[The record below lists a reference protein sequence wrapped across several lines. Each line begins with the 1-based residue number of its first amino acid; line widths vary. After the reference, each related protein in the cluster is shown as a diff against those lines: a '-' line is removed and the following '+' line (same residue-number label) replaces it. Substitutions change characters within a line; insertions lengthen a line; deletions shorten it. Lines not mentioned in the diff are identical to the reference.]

1 MPHLHQAIASQVAD
15 WRASDFAVA
24 DFPAIAEILEYQ
36 VVVNDAGTRE
46 SRFLRAPQIEALN
59 TYWWLRLCA
68 GTPHV
73 LDLYR
78 RAFTQTTALLESLA
92 LKTPAIQSFMLD
104 NGGGLDALW
113 DKIRTS
119 ESFVAEHKL
128 EALRETITL
137 AYPSYIL
144 ALAMGAGKTALMGAI
159 IATEFAMAL
168 EYPDQNFVENA
179 LVFAPGTTILGSLR
193 ELASLPYDRI
203 LPPRFYKHFAATVKL
218 IFTRDGDPDIPVIRG
233 DSFNVIV
240 TNTEKIRITKE
251 TIRKGDLGGL
261 FSAKKQDEA
270 RSEVANRRLQAI
282 ASLPHLA
289 VFSDEAH
296 HTFGRTME
304 NDLKRVRQTIDYLHK
319 NSPNLIAVINTTG
332 TPYLNRQPLR
342 DVVYWYGLSA
352 GIRDDILKSVAGQ
365 IHGYSFDADSTDDFL
380 GALLDDFFGK
390 YRDVTLP
397 SGAPAK
403 LAIYFPQ
410 VDDLR
415 ELRPVIE
422 AKLMALGLTSDLVLE
437 NTSHTAKAEI
447 DAFDRLNDPSA
458 PHRVILLVNKGTEG
472 WNCPSLFACALAR
485 KLKTSNNFVLQAAS
499 RCLRQV
505 PGNPHRASIYLSM
518 DNRRTLDKEL
528 QETYGESIQDLQRAS
543 TQNRTATIRLRKLH
557 LPPLVVKQIVRRVE
571 KAALNGRP
579 LAFEKPDA
587 AAGQLVRRSFDL
599 SASVTGRGVLAE
611 HGAAEIIGTAPET
624 VDVYAAA
631 TKLAAVYRFDLWAI
645 KDQLAALYPEGAI
658 PQAHLAGLAAQ
669 LEAHTSHYTV
679 REEEIEI
686 ALALVKPEG
695 FNREVE
701 ADGTEVFTA
710 EISYPVN
717 REHLLISWE
726 KLSGK
731 NAADLGFHYT
741 PYNFDSGP
749 EAEFFERML
758 EQLNLAPD
766 DIEDIYFTGALT
778 SSNKTDFL
786 IEYRDVD
793 GHWRNY
799 VPDFI
804 IRKKPVGKRKWGK
817 CLIVEIKAAK
827 SRAETEGDLARDAR
841 GEPAATKEGRKA
853 LALKKWT
860 GLNPD
865 RLKYEILYVE
875 STVPDDE
882 FDKARRKL
890 AELDAS
896 QP

>member
-1 MPHLHQAIASQVAD
+1 MHLHQAIANEVTE
-15 WRASDFAVA
+15 WRAGDFAVEE
-24 DFPAIAEILEYQ
+24 FPAIAEILEHQ

-46 SRFLRAPQIEALN
+46 SRFLRAPQMDALN

-73 LDLYR
+73 LELYQ
-78 RAFTQTTALLESLA
+78 RAFSTKKELLESLA
-92 LKTPAIQSFMLD
+92 LKTAGITDFLMD
-104 NGGGLDALW
+104 NDIEALW
-113 DKIRTS
+113 EKIRTS

-128 EALRETITL
+128 ESLRETL
-137 AYPSYIL
+137 ALDYPSYIL
-144 ALAMGAGKTALMGAI
+144 ALAMGAGKTALIGTI
-159 IATEFAMAL
+159 IATEFAMAM
-168 EYPDQNFVENA
+168 EYPDAPFVQNA
-179 LVFAPGTTILGSLR
+179 LVFAPGKTILGSLR
-193 ELASLPYDRI
+193 ELASMPYERI

-261 FSAKKQDEA
+261 IAASKQDEA

-296 HTFGRTME
+296 HTFGRTMA

-332 TPYLNRQPLR
+332 TPYLDRQPLR

-352 GIRDDILKSVAGQ
+352 GIRDDILKSVSGEQ
-365 IHGYSFDADSTDDFL
+365 IHGYSFDAERTDDFL
-380 GALLDDFFGK
+380 AEVLDDFFTN

-415 ELRPVIE
+415 ELRPVVE
-422 AKLMALGLTSDLVLE
+422 AKLIALGLTTDLALE
-437 NTSHTAKAEI
+437 NTSQSTKADI
-447 DAFDRLNDPSA
+447 DAFDRLNDPRA

-505 PGNPHRASIYLSM
+505 PGNPHKASIYLSM

-528 QETYGESIQDLQRAS
+528 QETYGESIQELQRADS
-543 TQNRTATIRLRKLH
+543 RSRIEIIRLRKLQ

-571 KAALNGRP
+571 RIEPDGEL
-579 LAFEKPDA
+579 LAFAKPDTIG
-587 AAGQLVRRSFDL
+587 GQLVRRSFDL
-599 SASVTGRGVLAE
+599 SPSVRGKTVLAQV
-611 HGAAEIIGTAPET
+611 GDAEVIATDAET
-624 VDVYAAA
+624 VDVYSAA
-631 TKLAAVYRFDLWAI
+631 TKLAAVYRFDIWNI
-645 KDQLAALYPEGAI
+645 KAQLAALYPSGEV
-658 PQAHLAGLAAQ
+658 PEAHLPELAAQ
-669 LEAHTSHYTV
+669 LERHTSNYEV
-679 REEEIEI
+679 KEEEIEV
-686 ALALVKPEG
+686 ALALVKPSG
-695 FNREVE
+695 FPGREID
-701 ADGTEVFTA
+701 ADGTEIYTA
-710 EISYPVN
+710 EISVPVA
-717 REHLLISWE
+717 REALVLSWQ
-726 KLSGK
+726 KLVEQNG
-731 NAADLGFHYT
+731 AGFGFHFN

-749 EAEFFERML
+749 ELDFFEQML
-758 EQLNLAPD
+758 RELNLRPD
-766 DIEDIYFTGALT
+766 EIEDIYFTGAFT
-778 SSNKTDFL
+778 TSNKTDFL

-793 GHWRNY
+793 GRWRNY
-799 VPDFI
+799 APDFL
-804 IRKKPVGKRKWGK
+804 IRKKPTNGRKWGK
-817 CLIVEIKAAK
+817 CLIVEIKAIK
-827 SRAETEGDLARDAR
+827 SRVETDGDFDRDAR
-841 GEPAATKEGRKA
+841 GEAAATKEGRKA

-860 GLNPD
+860 GLNPE
-865 RLKYEILYVE
+865 RLRYEILYVDT
-875 STVPDDE
+875 SVPDNE
-882 FDKARRKL
+882 FEKARKAL
-890 AELDAS
+890 NSLD
-896 QP
+896 